1 MSMTSARDHLEN
13 IVSQWD
19 ELVVA
24 WARNKPAEEIVAR
37 KLRLQATIDYAKRD
51 IKLRSLTLE

>member
-19 ELVVA
+19 ELVLA
-24 WARNKPAEEIVAR
+24 WARDKSADEIVFC
-37 KLRLQATIDYAKRD
+37 KQRLQATIEYAKRD
-51 IKLRSLTLE
+51 IKLRSLNLE